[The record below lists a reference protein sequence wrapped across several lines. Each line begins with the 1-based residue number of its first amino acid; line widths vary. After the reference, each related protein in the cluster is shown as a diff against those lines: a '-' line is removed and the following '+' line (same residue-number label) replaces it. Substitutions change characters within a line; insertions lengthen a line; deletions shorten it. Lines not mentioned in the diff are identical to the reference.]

1 MAILTS
7 NIKYQSPRLIIE
19 HEKTTQIKEIRQVIK
34 NMDEIKEFI
43 NKMANKHNLSY
54 EEAEKLAIT
63 REYINYVSNNHCY
76 YCEKG
81 GGT

>member
-1 MAILTS
+1 MATLTS

-63 REYINYVSNNHCY
+63 REYINYVSNNYCY

>member
-1 MAILTS
+1 MLREKSLEKDTEGAIYKLK
-7 NIKYQSPRLIIE
+7 NK
-19 HEKTTQIKEIRQVIK
+19 KKIRQVIK

-43 NKMANKHNLSY
+43 NKMANNHNLSY